1 MPTRIAASLALVVFA
16 VCVIAGM
23 AAHNPFTTVITR
35 ALLAMVVTLVIGLVL
50 GSMAQKMLDENL
62 ASEAAKAAQEP
73 AGAADAPAA
82 GAGAPAGTGVK
93 EKSGNPERNPGA
105 RGR

>member
-62 ASEAAKAAQEP
+62 AASSSAEKTQEKQEN
-73 AGAADAPAA
+73 D
-82 GAGAPAGTGVK
+82 GVTPTT
-93 EKSGNPERNPGA
+93 NDR
-105 RGR
+105 